1 MMKKIASLVFCV
13 IFSITSQYG
22 QERPVQRDTTAMP
35 RLEIPEITI
44 VGKKAITLPFARKG
58 EVYETGL
65 YEASPP
71 DTSLLEPRI
80 AMSLPLGPLP
90 RYEEPLIPWH
100 FSAEGSIGSYSTGD
114 LRIFGDYKG
123 RRWGIYGNASLGTT
137 GGHTDRAEGSSFDA
151 SITAHSL
158 VKTDNS
164 ILKSFRVLGGIA
176 MMFDKYGMF
185 GLKDISVDRS
195 RNNFAL
201 HAGLSSLER
210 EKSAYDISIS
220 ADIWSILDRRTPAD
234 SSVTVMSPELKADYS
249 VAISKF
255 RFNAGL
261 LYGGTSLNYDRTT
274 ESPSLLGLNAGIR
287 WQATKKWSVE
297 LGGQLHDGSGSDG
310 SGRTLLSPFAIARFE
325 IDKDRQVSIWTK
337 PGMRLHSYSAQSERN
352 PYLIR
357 EIILQPELVPLNIGG
372 GFWFNGEVLSMEVNG
387 EFSKI
392 SDKTVT
398 VADSGYL
405 RLTYV
410 DAVQAAVNI
419 HGTFTPVKYA
429 RLIFS
434 GAIQPTY
441 KEGQSVQL
449 PMIPL
454 IQGATR
460 GEISLPMPITMWMSL
475 EYWSKQNINFNS
487 TNDLASRFLV
497 GLGAST
503 TIIPRTVL
511 SAEVDNLLG
520 DQYEWWSRYGA
531 PGITFRLNAKVN
543 FR

>member
-1 MMKKIASLVFCV
+1 
-13 IFSITSQYG
+13 
-22 QERPVQRDTTAMP
+22 
-35 RLEIPEITI
+35 
-44 VGKKAITLPFARKG
+44 
-58 EVYETGL
+58 
-65 YEASPP
+65 
-71 DTSLLEPRI
+71 
-80 AMSLPLGPLP
+80 
-90 RYEEPLIPWH
+90 
-100 FSAEGSIGSYSTGD
+100 
-114 LRIFGDYKG
+114 
-123 RRWGIYGNASLGTT
+123 
-137 GGHTDRAEGSSFDA
+137 
-151 SITAHSL
+151 
-158 VKTDNS
+158 
-164 ILKSFRVLGGIA
+164 
-176 MMFDKYGMF
+176 
-185 GLKDISVDRS
+185 
-195 RNNFAL
+195 
-201 HAGLSSLER
+201 
-210 EKSAYDISIS
+210 
-220 ADIWSILDRRTPAD
+220 
-234 SSVTVMSPELKADYS
+234 MSPELKADYS

-337 PGMRLHSYSAQSERN
+337 PGMRLNSYGTQSERN

-372 GFWFNGEVLSMEVNG
+372 GFWFNGEVLSIEVNG

-520 DQYEWWSRYGA
+520 DQYEWWSSYGA